1 MYYLLSSVSDVLFII
16 LCARSTIYYLV
27 YPTYY
32 LLSSVM
38 YYLIS
43 SVPDVLFIILCTRGT
58 VYYLVYPMYYFLS
71 CVPDVLFII

>member
-1 MYYLLSSVSDVLFII
+1 MYYLLSSVSDVRFII
-16 LCARSTIYYLV
+16 LCTRCTIYYLV